1 MTSLERVGRH
11 HPDETGVIMSFLSS
25 QDIARLMQAQHK
37 SLAKECLAAN
47 VRTLPDHMLVPCER
61 YSKHAGNA
69 ELLHRVRTE
78 RDRRAEVHT
87 PGFMATK
94 ASIAKRRIDREVD
107 KWVDKLLW
115 WPRWRKQH
123 ADLVFQMYLN
133 PIDFEAFRTRQLG
146 LHGNR
151 IVPYYVAEALRK
163 MFVMENRRDL
173 LPLIPYLKIDPS
185 WAELAALLV
194 GRRMDASIAKWVR
207 FLESRRRELEKM
219 FAASSDAE
227 KLLLAR
233 SLTSH
238 DDMRLLCDIKMY
250 PQPWMMRAPNIVRC
264 MMKPTWLWPSWSRED
279 IATFASWLLINP
291 ETHARDGENPSGL
304 PALQAE
310 NVAAFEA
317 ILRHRPE
324 VARSDRIASA
334 VHALQSNVALAGAQR
349 ALLQRV
355 IRAVGSTRAAGS
367 G

>member
-25 QDIARLMQAQHK
+25 QDIARLMQAQNK
-37 SLAKECLAAN
+37 SLSKECLAAN

-94 ASIAKRRIDREVD
+94 TSIAKRRIDREVA
-107 KWVDKLLW
+107 KWVDKLY
-115 WPRWRKQH
+115 WPRWNRQH
-123 ADLVFQMYLN
+123 AEMVFQTYLN
-133 PIDFEAFRTRQLG
+133 PIDFEAFKRYEIN
-146 LHGNR
+146 LHAVRN
-151 IVPYYVAEALRK
+151 VPYYVAEALWK
-163 MFVMENRRDL
+163 MFVMGNRRDL
-173 LPLIPYLKIDPS
+173 LPLIPYLKLDPR
-185 WAELAALLV
+185 WAELATLLV
-194 GRRMDASIAKWVR
+194 GRRMDTSIAKWVK
-207 FLESRRRELEKM
+207 FVKSRSRELREM

-227 KLLLAR
+227 KLTLAR

-238 DDMRLLCDIKMY
+238 DDTRLLCDIATN
-250 PQPWMMRAPNIVRC
+250 PQPWMMQVPRIVRC
-264 MMKPTWLWPSWSRED
+264 MTRSILLWPRWWSTSD

-334 VHALQSNVALAGAQR
+334 VHALQSNVTPAGAQR

-355 IRAVGSTRAAGS
+355 LRAVGSTRAAGS